1 MELVREGPDIPTAD
15 NVALPVHLPAN
26 AAGIVAPAASGGWV
40 ACVVC
45 AGVLAALLAGA
56 AAEVLPVAAGG
67 GEGDPRVSRK
77 TPTATRTATA
87 TAVPA
92 RTGPRRDGAEAGCGT
107 GPWGGMLPGEV
118 GPAGWASG
126 PVTGTESTGKAWAVG
141 KAW

>member
-15 NVALPVHLPAN
+15 NVAVPVHLPAN

-45 AGVLAALLAGA
+45 ACVLAALLTGA
-56 AAEVLPVAAGG
+56 AGELLPAAAGG
-67 GEGDPRVSRK
+67 WEGDPRVSRK

-92 RTGPRRDGAEAGCGT
+92 RAVPRPAPPEAG
-107 GPWGGMLPGEV
+107 
-118 GPAGWASG
+118 
-126 PVTGTESTGKAWAVG
+126 
-141 KAW
+141 